1 MFWDKHDDGDGY
13 RMWLSEEE
21 TKQLISEAHT
31 DRARLA
37 FQLGVRCGLRSDEI
51 IRVTPTDA
59 VDTEAGWMIR
69 VDSAKTEEK
78 RQTPAPDVVAGMLR
92 AYGSGQDPDEP
103 VIDVTTRTI
112 RNWVSD
118 AATRLQEREGE
129 EMWQYVS
136 PHDLRRTWAT
146 NLKGADVESLIV
158 CDWGGWSDLE
168 TFLDHYRG
176 AFSPDAQ
183 RRQREKVEW
192 L

>member
-118 AATRLQEREGE
+118 AARRLQEREGE

-183 RRQREKVEW
+183 RRQREKVAW

>member
-1 MFWDKHDDGDGY
+1 MFWDKHSDGDGY
-13 RMWLSEEE
+13 RMWLSEDE
-21 TKQLISEAHT
+21 TKQLIAEAHT

-51 IRVTPTDA
+51 VRVTPTDV

-69 VDSAKTEEK
+69 VDSAKTDAK

-118 AATRLQEREGE
+118 AAARLQEREGE

>member
-13 RMWLSEEE
+13 RMWLSDDE
-21 TKQLISEAHT
+21 TEDLIDATHS
-31 DRARLA
+31 DKARLA
-37 FQLGVRCGLRSDEI
+37 IQLGVRCGLRSDEI
-51 IRVTPTDA
+51 VRVAPED
-59 VDTEAGWMIR
+59 VVNTEAGWMLR
-69 VDSAKTEEK
+69 VDSAKSDGK

-92 AYGSGQDPDEP
+92 AYGSGNPPDQP

-112 RNWVSD
+112 RNWVKV
-118 AATRLQEREGE
+118 AAMECKEQSGD
-129 EMWQYVS
+129 EMWEYVS

-176 AFSPDAQ
+176 AFSPDVQAA
-183 RRQREKVEW
+183 QREKVDW

>member
-59 VDTEAGWMIR
+59 VDTGAGWMIR

-118 AATRLQEREGE
+118 AARRLQEREGE

-183 RRQREKVEW
+183 RRQREKVAW

>member
-1 MFWDKHDDGDGY
+1 MFWDKHDDGEGY
-13 RMWLSEEE
+13 RMWLSEDE
-21 TKQLISEAHT
+21 TKELIGAAHS

-51 IRVTPTDA
+51 VRVAPEDV
-59 VDTEAGWMIR
+59 VDTEAGWMLR
-69 VDSAKTEEK
+69 VDSAKSDGK
-78 RQTPAPDVVAGMLR
+78 RQTPAPDVVAGMVR
-92 AYGSGQDPDEP
+92 AYGSGNPPGEP

-112 RNWVSD
+112 RNWVKG
-118 AATRLQEREGE
+118 AATRLQERTGD

-183 RRQREKVEW
+183 RRQREKVDW